1 MAARICP
8 YSINTN
14 NEPGKYEL
22 ACYSRNARAGAPE
35 PQAARPGARAGR
47 ARARGNRACR
57 VQWRR
62 QPWWASAWSR
72 RWATARTAS
81 RRLCQPLRAG
91 SSDRATARPR
101 ICKRATAHRQPAA
114 APRGWSADERR
125 GRPAARFDR
134 PSFGRQGRRQG
145 RLRRTSR
152 LLRTAANPLAKLFRT
167 FLKTEIESLKRI
179 SRVFERHG
187 AFFSQN
193 PTRRSHRKR
202 RSAASCHARRS
213 SHRGSCGSSA
223 LRLL

>member
-1 MAARICP
+1 MCP
-8 YSINTN
+8 YGINTN

-35 PQAARPGARAGR
+35 PQAARAGARAGR

-72 RWATARTAS
+72 RWATARTAT

-114 APRGWSADERR
+114 AARGWSADERR

-152 LLRTAANPLAKLFRT
+152 LRRAEVGAQGHRRRLHRQARLARAL
-167 FLKTEIESLKRI
+167 
-179 SRVFERHG
+179 
-187 AFFSQN
+187 
-193 PTRRSHRKR
+193 
-202 RSAASCHARRS
+202 SAAVRHRRRRRPRSWHSSEHALPRRP
-213 SHRGSCGSSA
+213 
-223 LRLL
+223 

>member
-1 MAARICP
+1 MCP
-8 YSINTN
+8 YGIITN

-22 ACYSRNARAGAPE
+22 ACYSRNAHAGAPE

-152 LLRTAANPLAKLFRT
+152 LLRTAA
-167 FLKTEIESLKRI
+167 
-179 SRVFERHG
+179 G
-187 AFFSQN
+187 A
-193 PTRRSHRKR
+193 RRWGRRATAAASTARR
-202 RSAASCHARRS
+202 GWRGRCQPRSATAAAA
-213 SHRGSCGSSA
+213 A
-223 LRLL
+223 LAVGTPPR